1 VADSKPPVIGID
13 LGTTNSVVATVVG
26 DRIQIIPDAEG
37 RRLHPSIVSFHPS
50 GEVLVSYSA
59 QQRRI
64 VDARNTIFSAK
75 RLIGQPFRSEDVQYA
90 IQRLPYRVDEGQN
103 EQTLIVARG
112 KKMSVP
118 EVSAHVLVHVKQCA
132 ERFFNRPVERAVITV
147 PANFND
153 SQRAATKAAG
163 RIAGLD
169 VLRILN
175 EPTAAALAYGV
186 GRSYDHKVAIYDL
199 GGGTFDITILQ
210 VRDKI
215 FEVLATGGDTFLGGD
230 DMDEAMLDLLAL
242 DFLAEHNYDLRDD
255 AVSRPVLL
263 VAAEHI
269 KKQLSKAEA
278 YQGEIKEL
286 VHGTGGQ
293 ALGLRINM
301 QRDRFEQA
309 IEPLVERTFEACE
322 EVIRLAGMS
331 PREIDEIVLVG
342 GATRVPLVRRRVEQY
357 FGKQPHANINADE
370 VVAYGAAV
378 QALALSSDVD
388 VDQFYSLL
396 LDVTPRALGIAVAG
410 GYAERIIERNVQIPV
425 EQTRI
430 FTTST
435 DNQQLVRIQV
445 CQGEARKFD
454 ENTPL
459 GELVLSDLRR
469 ARRGEIKIAVSFQI
483 DTDGILHVSAK
494 DVDTGAMQRATIQV
508 RGTMSE
514 EDIAKRKAAFE
525 AGAQALPA
533 AGA

>member
-1 VADSKPPVIGID
+1 LADRPVIGID

-26 DRIQIIPDAEG
+26 DRITVIPDAQG
-37 RRLHPSIVSFHPS
+37 NRLHPSIVSFHPS
-50 GEVLVSYSA
+50 GETLVSYPA

-64 VDARNTIFSAK
+64 IDARNTVFSAK

-90 IQRLPYRVDEGQN
+90 IQRLPYRVEEGPN
-103 EQTLIVARG
+103 EQTLIAARG
-112 KKMSVP
+112 KKYSIP
-118 EVSAHVLVHVKQCA
+118 EVSALVLGYLKQCA
-132 ERFFNRPVERAVITV
+132 EVHFKQPVEQAVITV

-163 RIAGLD
+163 RIAGLE

-186 GRSYDHKVAIYDL
+186 GRNFDHKVAIYDL
-199 GGGTFDITILQ
+199 GGGTFDITVLQ

-230 DMDEAMLDLLAL
+230 DMDEALLDLLAL

-255 AVSRPVLL
+255 AVARPVLL

-269 KKQLSKAEA
+269 KKQLSRAES
-278 YQGEIKEL
+278 YQGEIKDL
-286 VHGTGGQ
+286 VHGAGGQ
-293 ALGLRINM
+293 AIGLKINM
-301 QRDRFEQA
+301 TRERFEQA

-322 EVIRLAGMS
+322 EVIRLAGLRPS
-331 PREIDEIVLVG
+331 EIDDIVLVG
-342 GATRVPLVRRRVEQY
+342 GSTRVPMVRRRVQDY
-357 FGKQPHANINADE
+357 FGKQPHANINPDE

-378 QALALSSDVD
+378 QALALSSDVNA
-388 VDQFYSLL
+388 DQFYSLL

-410 GYAERIIERNVQIPV
+410 GFAERIIERNVQIPV
-425 EQTRI
+425 EQSRI

-435 DNQQLVRIQV
+435 DNQSMVKIQV
-445 CQGEARKFD
+445 CQGESRRFD
-454 ENTPL
+454 ENAAL
-459 GELVLSDLRR
+459 GELTLSDLRR

-483 DTDGILHVSAK
+483 DTDGILQVSAR
-494 DVDTGAMQRATIQV
+494 DVDTGQVQRATIQV

-514 EDIAKRKAAFE
+514 QDVAAKQASFQQ
-525 AGAQALPA
+525 AQAEPLPS
-533 AGA
+533 AGGG